1 MEFPDQ
7 QFDTMTEADV
17 REDIITP
24 LLVHLGYRRGTEHNI
39 IREQSLI
46 YDREQLGRRKATDPL
61 LRGRADYICEA
72 GLKVRW
78 VVEAKAPSAPL
89 DMETEAQAW
98 SYAKHPEVRAVY
110 FLLTNGRQFKLHRT
124 DRAPQEPPVL
134 DVSYEQLP
142 DNLQLLVN
150 LLGPL
155 ELIRAFPDAVID
167 RGVPLG
173 PGLRSIARVSGG
185 RTKVDRMEPNIAPVH
200 ELVTTIVGGHAQ
212 RGHHG
217 GIIVA
222 YQTQSSI
229 ESLQVFNETVGLNS
243 IVFMSQDQ
251 VLSADPLKPNVFVAG
266 KECVILRG
274 TPTFD
279 INTWTPGEMAFDA
292 RVRTVIEATGFL
304 SGLTF
309 RGTFVSTMRMQ
320 VIQAAQELQPM
331 FFNVAGTFEFHVT

>member
-1 MEFPDQ
+1 MEFPEQ

-17 REDIITP
+17 REDVITP
-24 LLVHLGYRRGTEHNI
+24 LLRHLGYRRGTEHNI

-78 VVEAKAPSAPL
+78 VVEAKSPAAPL
-89 DMETEAQAW
+89 DIETEAQAW

-134 DVSYEQLP
+134 DVTYEQLP
-142 DNLQLLVN
+142 DNLQVLINILSPVELL
-150 LLGPL
+150 
-155 ELIRAFPDAVID
+155 RAFPDAVID

-173 PGLRSIARVSGG
+173 PGLRSIVRVSGG
-185 RTKVDRMEPNIAPVH
+185 RTKVERMEPNIAPIH
-200 ELVTTIVGGHAQ
+200 ELVTSIVGGHAQ
-212 RGHHG
+212 RGPHG
-217 GIIVA
+217 GIVVA

-229 ESLQVFNETVGLNS
+229 ESLQTFNETVGLNS
-243 IVFMSQDQ
+243 IVFVSQDK
-251 VLSADPLKPNVFVAG
+251 VLSTDEKKPNVFLAG
-266 KECVILRG
+266 KECLVQRG

-279 INTWTPGEMAFDA
+279 INTWTPGKLPFDA
-292 RVRTVIEATGFL
+292 RIRTVLEATGFL

-309 RGTFVSTMRMQ
+309 RGTFISTMQMEVFQ
-320 VIQAAQELQPM
+320 GEQAAQQML
-331 FFNVAGTFEFHVT
+331 FNVAGSFEFHVA